1 MPSIK
6 VLHAPTT
13 VGGNP
18 PALSK
23 AQKQLGLDSEVVDLE
38 PSYFAY
44 HADHVIWDSRDR
56 LLVREF
62 KRLRMMVRLLPSVDI
77 IHFNFGTS
85 LATPYVV
92 GSTHSLSYKAR
103 ILSRIHAAYL
113 RILQRIELFFLR
125 LANKPLFVTYQGD
138 DARQGDYSR
147 ENFVHSI
154 AHHVGDDY
162 YNKKTDAFKRK
173 SISLMNRFC
182 EKIYSVN
189 PDLLHVLPD
198 TARFIPYG
206 HIFPDDIEPRYLSL
220 EDRPLRI
227 CHAPTSRQAKGTD
240 KILAVLQS
248 LQQQGYRFEL
258 ILVEGLSHANAMQR
272 YRECD
277 LLIDQIYAGWYGGL
291 AVEVM
296 AMGKP
301 VMAYIRDDD
310 LRFIPSQ
317 MADDLPILR
326 ISPDSLEQDLKK
338 ILEMPRGRLHEV
350 GRKGRCYVERWHDPV
365 KIAREISEDYYAAC
379 SRLRK
384 EA

>member
-1 MPSIK
+1 
-6 VLHAPTT
+6 
-13 VGGNP
+13 
-18 PALSK
+18 
-23 AQKQLGLDSEVVDLE
+23 
-38 PSYFAY
+38 
-44 HADHVIWDSRDR
+44 
-56 LLVREF
+56 
-62 KRLRMMVRLLPSVDI
+62 
-77 IHFNFGTS
+77 
-85 LATPYVV
+85 
-92 GSTHSLSYKAR
+92 
-103 ILSRIHAAYL
+103 
-113 RILQRIELFFLR
+113 
-125 LANKPLFVTYQGD
+125 
-138 DARQGDYSR
+138 
-147 ENFVHSI
+147 
-154 AHHVGDDY
+154 
-162 YNKKTDAFKRK
+162 
-173 SISLMNRFC
+173 MNRFC
-182 EKIYSVN
+182 EKIYTVN

-206 HIFPDDIEPRYLSL
+206 HIFPDDIEPCYLSL

-310 LRFIPSQ
+310 LQFIPSQ

-338 ILEMPRGRLHEV
+338 VLEMPRGTLHEA

-379 SRLRK
+379 SRLGK